1 MQGFISPFIFSK
13 ISAKKYFGFLQM
25 HSYLLETVPAIGCD
39 TFLWKFFLKLTDVSA
54 VVISLI
60 FACNF
65 VQISED
71 ILLSLNQL
79 SKLVK
84 FFLIKVSFDGH
95 TILKQNNT

>member
-1 MQGFISPFIFSK
+1 MQ
-13 ISAKKYFGFLQM
+13 
-25 HSYLLETVPAIGCD
+25 SYLLETVPTMGCD
-39 TFLWKFFLKLTDVSA
+39 TFLFWEFFLNFTDLSA
-54 VVISLI
+54 VVLISLI

-84 FFLIKVSFDGH
+84 FFLF
-95 TILKQNNT
+95 